1 MAKISKKAIIAGQ
14 LYQLANV
21 INIMAASGVTMKK
34 YQSAKKNESVISEN
48 GWKANVNV
56 GES

>member
-1 MAKISKKAIIAGQ
+1 
-14 LYQLANV
+14 
-21 INIMAASGVTMKK
+21 MKK

-56 GES
+56 GESWPANGYPA